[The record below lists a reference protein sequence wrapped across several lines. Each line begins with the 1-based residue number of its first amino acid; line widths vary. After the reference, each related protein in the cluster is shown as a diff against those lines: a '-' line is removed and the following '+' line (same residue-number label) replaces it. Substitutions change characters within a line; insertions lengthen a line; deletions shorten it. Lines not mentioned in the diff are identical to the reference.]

1 MCGDG
6 PPSAVRPSEARRL
19 VGYVIPSRSQ
29 ARHAARACRGICFSA
44 AKRHKNKA
52 HGASRGSASER
63 KTKPRQ
69 GRKIDVAYTVPK
81 LKDFSPASLDKA
93 AEKLLAALDKEAAEI
108 KTEPEG
114 KTFRDRWLAR
124 KNGICN
130 QVNELWL
137 KAAPKEAKRDAGQ
150 RVNELK
156 AKVEKTV
163 DATLDRVPSVASSRG
178 VSVGRTKTQDS
189 TVQNSVGAETVADRL
204 DITLPGIRRPLGAEH
219 PVIKTMNEMV
229 GVFRNLGY
237 SVQEGPEIETD
248 YYNFESLN
256 FPPNHPARDM
266 QDTLFIANQESKPL
280 RERLLLRTHTSPVQ
294 IRTMQKMKP
303 PIRIVIP
310 GKVHRNDPPD
320 ASHSPM
326 FHQIEGLAVD
336 TNITFGDLKGTL
348 DHAMKAFFGSSVKT
362 SFRPSF
368 FPFTEP
374 SAEMMV
380 SCFICGGS
388 GRRGSDP
395 CRPCKQT
402 GWIEILGCGMV
413 DPNVFEF
420 VKDNGY
426 DSRKVSGFAFGMGPD
441 RIALLKYG
449 VDDLQLFFQNDIR
462 FLRQFA

>member
-1 MCGDG
+1 
-6 PPSAVRPSEARRL
+6 
-19 VGYVIPSRSQ
+19 
-29 ARHAARACRGICFSA
+29 
-44 AKRHKNKA
+44 
-52 HGASRGSASER
+52 
-63 KTKPRQ
+63 
-69 GRKIDVAYTVPK
+69 VAYTVPK
-81 LKDFSPASLDKA
+81 LKDFSPAALDKA
-93 AEKLLAALDKEAAEI
+93 AEKLLAALDKEAAEV
-108 KTEPEG
+108 KTESDW
-114 KTFRDRWLAR
+114 KIFRDRWLAR
-124 KNGICN
+124 KNGILT
-130 QVNELWL
+130 QVNGGWL
-137 KAAPKEAKRDAGQ
+137 KAAPRDAKREVGL

-156 AKVEKTV
+156 GRVETTVGLTVRKGEPARDIAKAKQWLGDE
-163 DATLDRVPSVASSRG
+163 VAEG
-178 VSVGRTKTQDS
+178 
-189 TVQNSVGAETVADRL
+189 NRL
-204 DITLPGIRRPLGAEH
+204 DITLPGVRRALGAEH

-266 QDTLFIANQESKPL
+266 QDTLFIANQESKLL

-294 IRTMQKMKP
+294 IRTMEKMKP

-374 SAEMMV
+374 SAEMLV

-388 GRRGSDP
+388 GRRGSEP

-420 VKDNGY
+420 VKENGY

-449 VDDLQLFFQNDIR
+449 VDDLQLFFQNDAR